1 MPLKDKLL
9 ALAVV
14 VAWALNIVVVKLGI
28 AEIPPIFLSALR
40 FALVAALI
48 IPFTRIRLRQLPWVV
63 LVSITFGGMHFG
75 LLFVALSES
84 EAGTAA
90 ILVQLGAPIATVLAC
105 LLFREPFGVVRL
117 LGLALAVV
125 GIGVLAAG
133 PTLPGPLPLAL
144 LLASAT
150 GWAVT
155 NLIIKS
161 MPDIS
166 PLTVTGW
173 SSLIAVPQLLVASAF
188 FEHGQWESLG
198 TATWHGWL
206 SIVYSAVI
214 SSIAAYGIWYWLL
227 RKHSINSVVPYSM
240 LNPLLSVLFG
250 IVLLGDT
257 PAPVKLVGALVML
270 AGVGLILRQSPAIV
284 AASEPAS

>member
-48 IPFTRIRLRQLPWVV
+48 IPFTRISLRQLPWVV

-75 LLFVALSES
+75 LLFVALSQA

-90 ILVQLGAPIATVLAC
+90 ILIQLGAPIATVLAC
-105 LLFREPFGVVRL
+105 LLFKEPFGPVRVF
-117 LGLALAVV
+117 GLVLAVL

-133 PTLPGPLPLAL
+133 PTLPAPLPLAL
-144 LLASAT
+144 LLVSAT

-155 NLIIKS
+155 NLIVKS

-166 PLTVTGW
+166 PLAMTGW
-173 SSLIAVPQLLVASAF
+173 SSLVAVPQLLLASAF
-188 FEHGQWESLG
+188 FEHGQWAALG

-227 RKHSINSVVPYSM
+227 QKHSINSVVPYSM

-250 IVLLGDT
+250 IALLGDT
-257 PAPVKLVGALVML
+257 PAPVKLIGSLVML
-270 AGVGLILRQSPAIV
+270 AGVALILRRSPAV
-284 AASEPAS
+284 LAKGELAG

>member
-9 ALAVV
+9 ALVVV

-48 IPFTRIRLRQLPWVV
+48 IPFTRITWRELPRVV

-75 LLFVALSES
+75 LLFVALAQA

-105 LLFREPFGVVRL
+105 LLFKEPFGVVRFI
-117 LGLALAVV
+117 GLALAVL
-125 GIGVLAAG
+125 GIGVLATG
-133 PTLPGPLPLAL
+133 PTLPGPLPLIL
-144 LLASAT
+144 LLTSAT

-155 NLIIKS
+155 NLIVKS
-161 MPDIS
+161 MRETS
-166 PLTVTGW
+166 PLTLTGW
-173 SSLIAVPQLLVASAF
+173 SSLIAVPQLLLASAL
-188 FEHGQWESLG
+188 FEHGQWASLG

-206 SIVYSAVI
+206 SIIYSAVI

-227 RKHSINSVVPYSM
+227 QKHSINSVVPYSM

-270 AGVGLILRQSPAIV
+270 AGVALILRPPPTVV